1 MTRPP
6 KPAEPEP
13 DRLAGETTI
22 GGIVLAAGESRRF
35 GGAKQLADLHGRPL
49 LEHAILAM
57 LAVPAVWPVVVVLGA
72 HAEEIR
78 KRVDFGEAQ
87 PVLCPDWAEGQSAS
101 LRAGVATLGPVDAA
115 IVTLGDQPFI
125 TPQVIAGVLDQRSP
139 RCDAVRATYGG
150 DPGHPVLLEQRV
162 LSWVP
167 DIRGESGA
175 RELLAQVRVREWDC
189 AHLCDPTDV
198 DTPEKLKEIQAS

>member
-1 MTRPP
+1 MRPP
-6 KPAEPEP
+6 KQAEPEP
-13 DRLAGETTI
+13 DRVGGETTI

-78 KRVDFGEAQ
+78 ARVDFGEAQ

-101 LRAGVATLGPVDAA
+101 LRAGVAALGAVDAA

-125 TPQVIAGVLDQRSP
+125 TPQVIAGMLDQRSD
-139 RCDAVRATYGG
+139 RYDAVRATYRG
-150 DPGHPVLLEQRV
+150 DPGHPVLIEQRV
-162 LSWVP
+162 FGWVR
-167 DIRGESGA
+167 DLRGDTGA
-175 RELLAQVRVREWDC
+175 RDLLTRLHVREWDC
-189 AHLCDPTDV
+189 AHLCDPADV
-198 DTPEKLKEIQAS
+198 DTPEKLKEIQA